1 VRDEE
6 LAKRLVIKRGV
17 GGRCAYDE
25 SAKQELIEKCLVGD
39 VSIAQMARA
48 YGVNA
53 NQLHNWIGLHGKR
66 AQPYLPSAKLA
77 APPDRSSAFIPVM
90 TPSSPDVLS
99 DIKLDITFSNATQ
112 VELKG
117 LRQEDVLKIIPLLAG
132 LPCSASIRD

>member
-1 VRDEE
+1 M
-6 LAKRLVIKRGV
+6 
-17 GGRCAYDE
+17 GGRCTYDE
-25 SAKQELIEKCLVGD
+25 SAKQELIEKCIEGD

-66 AQPYLPSAKLA
+66 ARLNQPSAKLA
-77 APPDRSSAFIPVM
+77 ASPDRISAFIPVM

-117 LRQEDVLKIIPLLAG
+117 LRREDVLMILPLLAG
-132 LPCSASIRD
+132 LPCSASIRG